1 MFGKIGMQELIVVL
15 IIVLIIFGP
24 KQLPKLGRMFGKTVK
39 GFKSGIDGE
48 DDVQQQKESQSEE

>member
-1 MFGKIGMQELIVVL
+1 MFGKIGMQEL

-39 GFKSGIDGE
+39 GFKSGMDG
-48 DDVQQQKESQSEE
+48 DDDEQEKAGKDEE